1 MPSMPAGLCGLGR
14 PCGRQDFN
22 PERWI
27 APAGFSSTNISEYQ
41 EYVLQIAMRQRGWE
55 GRTPFPCWRPIDCPP
70 SLLARV
76 IARQDAADGSEE
88 SCSAHLQRHK
98 CYDMP
103 PPLVHPVELRMERV
117 KKLVRFA
124 CPRLVPRDSCA
135 CLGCFTVCRPSAL
148 CPAPGGAAVE
158 PPPAPTSGSFAYA
171 IVLAAAAGDGRQ
183 SPAWEERYLH
193 GAFRVALTLRHVGSA
208 FPTVLMQQNVSADAL
223 VPFTRLGVR
232 VLPLPPLEPP
242 AASARRDVRM
252 AKTFV
257 KLHLFSLTE
266 FDRVIALDV
275 DIIVRRNID
284 HLFSAAVRAPA
295 AVLDSHW
302 ADRGVMQGRAGGH
315 TTARRGPPVF
325 PFNSGLLVLAPSA
338 RLHARML
345 ATVNELPSYDAGDQ
359 GFLASFFGREVGPWH
374 ELPRRYALNYQNMMA
389 DELDSA
395 LTWHAMHGTSGG
407 AFRQQCDLVPLCLK
421 SAPASWCNGRNLGY
435 HPRTC
440 PPTAWW
446 RRHAAARRPRYT
458 STRYK

>member
-1 MPSMPAGLCGLGR
+1 MPAGLCGLGR

-103 PPLVHPVELRMERV
+103 LPLVHPVELRMERV

-158 PPPAPTSGSFAYA
+158 PPPAPASGSFAYA
-171 IVLAAAAGDGRQ
+171 IVLAAAADDGRQ

-208 FPTVLMQQNVSADAL
+208 FQTVLLQQNMSADAL

-257 KLHLFSLTE
+257 KLHLFSLTQFE
-266 FDRVIALDV
+266 RVVALDV

-315 TTARRGPPVF
+315 TTARGGPPVF
-325 PFNSGLLVLAPSA
+325 PFNSGLLVLTPSA

-395 LTWHAMHGTSGG
+395 LTWHAMHGTSDG